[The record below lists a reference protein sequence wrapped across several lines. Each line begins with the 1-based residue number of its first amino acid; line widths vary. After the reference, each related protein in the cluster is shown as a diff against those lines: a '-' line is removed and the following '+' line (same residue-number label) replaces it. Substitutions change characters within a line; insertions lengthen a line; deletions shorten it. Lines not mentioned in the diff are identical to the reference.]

1 MLINI
6 TPKKLQKNYQISAT
20 FESQGVAYEERFNKM
35 QHFLAKIKRTKDQFI
50 CAVDYHT
57 IQVIHPEDLR
67 VLS

>member
-6 TPKKLQKNYQISAT
+6 TPKKLDKNYQISAT

-35 QHFLAKIKRTKDQFI
+35 QHFLAKIKRTRDQFI
-50 CAVDYHT
+50 CAVDYNAMK
-57 IQVIHPEDLR
+57 VIHPKDLR